1 MSTPA
6 SIPSAPA
13 PRWWRFGM
21 AWLAFG
27 LPASAVVASTLSAVI
42 AIRHA
47 DPLVDDHRGAA
58 LRPAAQSAQ
67 SAATLPAELARN
79 QASLRR

>member
-1 MSTPA
+1 MSTYA
-6 SIPSAPA
+6 QTPSAPA

-27 LPASAVVASTLSAVI
+27 LPASAVVASMLSAVI

-47 DPLVDDHRGAA
+47 DPLVDDHRVAA
-58 LRPAAQSAQ
+58 HRAAVQSAEG
-67 SAATLPAELARN
+67 AATLPAELARN

>member
-6 SIPSAPA
+6 TIAPTPA

-27 LPASAVVASTLSAVI
+27 LPASAVVASTVSAVI

-47 DPLVDDHRGAA
+47 DPVVDAHRVAA
-58 LRPAAQSAQ
+58 HQAAGQAAQDAS
-67 SAATLPAELARN
+67 TLPAELARN
-79 QASLRR
+79 HASLRR

>member
-1 MSTPA
+1 MSPQAATP
-6 SIPSAPA
+6 STPA

-27 LPASAVVASTLSAVI
+27 LPVSAVVASTLSAVI

-47 DPLVDDHRGAA
+47 DPVVDAHRAGAHQ
-58 LRPAAQSAQ
+58 PAEQSAEG
-67 SAATLPAELARN
+67 AATLPAELARN
-79 QASLRR
+79 HASLRR

>member
-1 MSTPA
+1 MSTHA
-6 SIPSAPA
+6 QVPSAPA

-47 DPLVDDHRGAA
+47 DPVVYEHRGAPH
-58 LRPAAQSAQ
+58 RPAAQSAQ

-79 QASLRR
+79 QASLHR

>member
-1 MSTPA
+1 MSTQA
-6 SIPSAPA
+6 ATPSTPA

-21 AWLAFG
+21 AWFAFG

-47 DPLVDDHRGAA
+47 DPVVDAHRAGAHQ
-58 LRPAAQSAQ
+58 PAEQSAEG
-67 SAATLPAELARN
+67 AATLPAELARN
-79 QASLRR
+79 HASLRR

>member
-1 MSTPA
+1 MSPRA
-6 SIPSAPA
+6 EILSVPA

-27 LPASAVVASTLSAVI
+27 LPACAVVASTLSAAI

-47 DPLVDDHRGAA
+47 DPVVDDHRIAA
-58 LRPAAQSAQ
+58 RPAAGPAGED
-67 SAATLPAELARN
+67 AATLPAELARN
-79 QASLRR
+79 HASLRH

>member
-1 MSTPA
+1 MSIHAQT
-6 SIPSAPA
+6 PSAPA

-27 LPASAVVASTLSAVI
+27 LPASAVVASMLSAVI

-47 DPLVDDHRGAA
+47 DPLVDEHRGAH
-58 LRPAAQSAQ
+58 LPAGQSAQ
-67 SAATLPAELARN
+67 GVATLPAELARN